1 MRKLLR
7 SMARAALQAEG
18 VDKINRR
25 FAKLWR
31 AYAKACANIMT
42 NAAAKKQ
49 QPIYSFSPV
58 ARKRL
63 VRQRR

>member
-25 FAKLWR
+25 FKKLWR
-31 AYAKACANIMT
+31 AYAKACPKIMIR
-42 NAAAKKQ
+42 AAQTKP
-49 QPIYSFSPV
+49 QPLYSFSPV

-63 VRQRR
+63 ARQGR